1 MEGLKP
7 FLQSDIAPLF
17 CGMLIFVGIVDLIIS
32 TVIFAKKAKMLE
44 ATINPTMSPEQKK
57 PIEMQVQTQ
66 KMVVMA
72 MRLAGVIFIAM
83 GILGL
88 TYKF

>member
-17 CGMLIFVGIVDLIIS
+17 LGILIFVGVVDLVVS
-32 TVIFAKKAKMLE
+32 TLIFAKKVKMLE
-44 ATINPTMSPEQKK
+44 ATIKPTMSPEQKK

-72 MRLAGVIFIAM
+72 MRLAGVIFITM
-83 GILGL
+83 GIIGL